1 MTTKPTTSL
10 PRTERP
16 DAPAYLTRHLS
27 RQAVPSARDSDPD
40 DERDESTPR
49 YLR

>member
-27 RQAVPSARDSDPD
+27 RQAVPFRGAGTCPAQGRRP
-40 DERDESTPR
+40 PA
-49 YLR
+49 